1 MKKIDTVIAYYPVLM
16 VIVYA
21 AFTYRPLRPYLGP
34 YLFSAEVFLSALL
47 IARLFSMAGF
57 GSLSGAVKGLGI
69 AVAVYYLPLLSGMNY
84 NLTTALAVFVVGVS
98 IASLAGSLGEGPDL
112 LVRGVGAGIA
122 VTAPYFIP
130 RLGGLGGSFLYLGV
144 GIAALYI
151 LAFVEKRFGGV
162 FIERHLL
169 GLVILLVIVF
179 GYAAIS
185 PYLSGRFPRY
195 AVLVQWGVVVAS
207 LFLATVMINSHFSTR
222 NFGAYLV
229 GEWRRH
235 EAEVAFLED
244 AEFRTAKKAVE
255 DFVLNKRK
263 APLVSF
269 IAFYGSSVM
278 SRSEMEELLRP
289 VVDYEDT
296 RITPFTPPWLVRK
309 YARKDAERRRKIVE
323 SIFKEL
329 RSGGRTNER

>member
-1 MKKIDTVIAYYPVLM
+1 MKKLDTVIAYYPVLM

-21 AFTYRPLRPYLGP
+21 AFTYRPLRPYLDP
-34 YLFSAEVFLSALL
+34 YLLPVEVFLSALL
-47 IARLFSMAGF
+47 IARLFSTVGF
-57 GSLSGAVKGLGI
+57 GPLSGAVKGLGI
-69 AVAVYYLPLLSGMNY
+69 AIAVYYLPVLSGINY
-84 NLTTALAVFVVGVS
+84 NLSTALAIFVVGVS
-98 IASLAGSLGEGPDL
+98 IASLAGSLGGGLDL
-112 LVRGVGAGIA
+112 LVRGIGVGIA
-122 VTAPYFIP
+122 VTTPYFVP
-130 RLGGLGGSFLYLGV
+130 RLGGLGSSFLYLGT

-169 GLVILLVIVF
+169 GLILLVIIVF
-179 GYAAIS
+179 GYAALS
-185 PYLSGRFPRY
+185 PYLSNRFPRY

-207 LFLATVMINSHFSTR
+207 LFLATVMINSNFSTR

-235 EAEVAFLED
+235 EGEVTFLED
-244 AEFRTAKKAVE
+244 VEFKDAKKAVE
-255 DFVLNKRK
+255 DFVLNSQK

-296 RITPFTPPWLVRK
+296 RVTPFTPLWLVKK

-323 SIFKEL
+323 SVFKEL
-329 RSGGRTNER
+329 RSGGRINGR